1 MKVSVPETDG
11 VARVFLLRRYC
22 EGSEH
27 VALVRHQVCGKTSC
41 WPGSFLGRFQIK
53 KGERNLREMEELL
66 VQRGAQSDGFGR
78 VRLRAVFAQVDAGRH
93 HALSGDVLS
102 F

>member
-1 MKVSVPETDG
+1 MKEVNMLSWLDTRFAE
-11 VARVFLLRRYC
+11 
-22 EGSEH
+22 
-27 VALVRHQVCGKTSC
+27 RHRAGPVT
-41 WPGSFLGRFQIK
+41 GSFLGRFQIK

-66 VQRGAQSDGFGR
+66 VRRGAQSDGFGR